1 MKKIFIFIIGF
12 IILFTCNVSAA
23 EYNVSTETE
32 LINALSTQTESDKIN
47 INNDIKITG
56 LLTITGNVTING
68 NNHILE
74 FDDSYVGKLFTV
86 SGTLELNNL
95 KLFGN
100 NSWSWINL
108 DDKFNP
114 DVLASDTTINKS
126 SKIFNNNII
135 EVTGTLKLTNSKI
148 YDYYID
154 GAIADTNSFIRATG
168 AESVVIVDSSVVDN
182 LYGSFIFM
190 NLGKVYLNNNT
201 QIINSYGLGNKG
213 SLFKINNGE
222 LVINKA
228 TFKDNC
234 GVARSGSLIGAVNNS
249 LVTFNDGLIDHNIAK
264 YHGSASTGSMITL
277 ESGAGFI
284 MNGGV
289 ITNNVG
295 TLSSVLATRWTNA
308 PDDKGI
314 FLNGGVIKNN
324 TTTKTTWLN
333 ASVFL
338 RSSAVISKD
347 MIIDGD
353 VVVNNTNAS
362 LENNGTINGKL
373 TLNDSTSKAVNNGT
387 IKDVDFLKGEFIN
400 NNIINNAYELNTQ
413 ITNNGD
419 ITDNYIKELSDIEGK
434 VIVEFDINEGKEI
447 NTGYTII
454 DKVYDL
460 NYKFTEEDIL
470 EVEKQSYTF
479 DGWFLDSEFTNKFE
493 TDIDLTENITIYAK
507 WEKIPE
513 IVVPDTY
520 LGVNN
525 TVIIVGVLLII
536 LGSVIMYIT
545 INKNNIYE

>member
-47 INNDIKITG
+47 INNDIKVTG
-56 LLTITGNVTING
+56 PLTITGNVTING

-86 SGTLELNNL
+86 SGTLELKSLN
-95 KLFGN
+95 LFGN

-135 EVTGTLKLTNSKI
+135 EVIGTLKLTNSKI

-222 LVINKA
+222 LVINNA
-228 TFKDNC
+228 IFKDNC
-234 GVARSGSLIGAVNNS
+234 GLARSGSLIGAVNNS
-249 LVTFNDGLIDHNIAK
+249 LVTFNDGLIDHNVAK

-373 TLNDSTSKAVNNGT
+373 TLK
-387 IKDVDFLKGEFIN
+387 
-400 NNIINNAYELNTQ
+400 
-413 ITNNGD
+413 
-419 ITDNYIKELSDIEGK
+419 
-434 VIVEFDINEGKEI
+434 
-447 NTGYTII
+447 
-454 DKVYDL
+454 
-460 NYKFTEEDIL
+460 
-470 EVEKQSYTF
+470 
-479 DGWFLDSEFTNKFE
+479 
-493 TDIDLTENITIYAK
+493 
-507 WEKIPE
+507 
-513 IVVPDTY
+513 
-520 LGVNN
+520 
-525 TVIIVGVLLII
+525 
-536 LGSVIMYIT
+536 
-545 INKNNIYE
+545 